1 MSNNLFQLLLKHT
14 ESDIDCNVFIT
25 ADSKDDLPQTV
36 SQLLNR
42 NDPFAQVKEN
52 IKPNKLNVVF
62 TDELTLLRALPHL
75 TSLKEQ
81 RLVINVNIA
90 HNDYSVVSTLKDL
103 NIVTLI
109 SNDYNSAIKNINVAN
124 SVAFKSPTTVLH
136 FVNYRNCNNNL
147 QDIKENQLL
156 SVSLIK
162 NDRLQSED
170 DILSELSNF
179 SLSPTSSEDASVA

>member
-14 ESDIDCNVFIT
+14 ESDIDCNVFTT
-25 ADSKDDLPQTV
+25 ADLKDDLPQTV

-81 RLVINVNIA
+81 RLVINVNIG

-109 SNDYNSAIKNINVAN
+109 SNDYNSALKNINVAN
-124 SVAFKSPTTVLH
+124 SVAFNSSTTV
-136 FVNYRNCNNNL
+136 
-147 QDIKENQLL
+147 
-156 SVSLIK
+156 
-162 NDRLQSED
+162 
-170 DILSELSNF
+170 
-179 SLSPTSSEDASVA
+179 